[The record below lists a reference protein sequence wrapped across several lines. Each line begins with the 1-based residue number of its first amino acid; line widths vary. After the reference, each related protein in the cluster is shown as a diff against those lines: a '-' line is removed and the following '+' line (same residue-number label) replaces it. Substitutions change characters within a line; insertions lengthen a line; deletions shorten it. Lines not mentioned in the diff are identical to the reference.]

1 MKKIES
7 SELSK
12 SALVEVVD
20 AIRETK
26 IIPDSLILKLY
37 KHDLASQLFSIEK
50 QLEAIN
56 VKLKNKKLSRNAYQD
71 LVKKNNQLV
80 LLANRK
86 AQIYNGLED

>member
-12 SALVEVVD
+12 SALVDIVD
-20 AIRETK
+20 AIRESK
-26 IIPDSLILKLY
+26 IVPDSLILKLY
-37 KHDLASQLFSIEK
+37 KHDLASQLLSIEK
-50 QLEAIN
+50 QLEAIK
-56 VKLKNKKLSRNAYQD
+56 VKLKNKKLSRKAYQA
-71 LVKKNNQLV
+71 LAKKSNQLV